1 MQHHVFRILGVVAA
15 TIFLAFC
22 LDMLD
27 VGDWNVLYYV
37 HFNHSKFAQVAV
49 SYLLV
54 LYAYTRFMP
63 SYDTDKPLKDK
74 KAKQKKLIVNLLYIA
89 TELYALTTY
98 FILI

>member
-1 MQHHVFRILGVVAA
+1 MQHHVLRILGVVAA

-22 LDMLD
+22 LDTLD
-27 VGDWNVLYYV
+27 VGDWDVLYYV
-37 HFNHSKFAQVAV
+37 HFDHSKFAQVAV

-54 LYAYTRFMP
+54 LYAYTRFLP
-63 SYDTDKPLKDK
+63 SYDPGKPLQDK

>member
-27 VGDWNVLYYV
+27 VGDWDVLYYV

-54 LYAYTRFMP
+54 LYTYTRFMP